1 LSPHRRFRLA
11 TLVKGKGC
19 AGLVRKRG
27 TEMHSKIIGLGA
39 AVVSLLFAA
48 AHAEAAELKVFV
60 GGAMTETVE
69 RIGADFAKRTGN
81 KLDYVS
87 DTTGALQKRLASG
100 EKADIVVVTSAGLDA
115 MQKENRIVPG
125 SSVALVRALI
135 GVAVRPGAPS
145 PDLSSADGFKASLL
159 AARSVSYV
167 NPAAGGTS
175 GTYFEGLMKRM
186 GIADQMKNK
195 IVYRNQGSEVAD
207 AVAKGDAELGI
218 SFIAEL
224 APNKGIKVAGPLP
237 PAIQSPTDYTAAI
250 LSVSP
255 NADAARAFIQSMTSP
270 TGGAVFKTAG
280 LTVLSA
286 AH

>member
-1 LSPHRRFRLA
+1 MHNKVVLTIAASMALLA
-11 TLVKGKGC
+11 GMS
-19 AGLVRKRG
+19 AN
-27 TEMHSKIIGLGA
+27 
-39 AVVSLLFAA
+39 
-48 AHAEAAELKVFV
+48 AAELKIFV

-69 RIGADFAKRTGN
+69 KIGADFAKQSGN

-87 DTTGALQKRLASG
+87 DTTGALQKRLAAG
-100 EKADIVVVTSAGLDA
+100 EKADVVVVTAAGLDA
-115 MQKENRIVPG
+115 MQKENRILPASRVE
-125 SSVALVRALI
+125 LVRALI
-135 GVAVRPGAPS
+135 GVAVRQGTPS
-145 PDLSSADGFKASLL
+145 PNLSSADAFKSSLL

-186 GIADQMKNK
+186 GIADQMKSK

-224 APNKGIKVAGPLP
+224 APNKGVKVAGPLP
-237 PAIQSPTDYTAAI
+237 QEIQSPTDYVAAVTV
-250 LSVSP
+250 VSA
-255 NADAARAFIQSMTSP
+255 NQDAARTFIQAMTSAS
-270 TGGAVFKTAG
+270 GGAVFKAAG
-280 LTVLSA
+280 LTVLPA